1 MTSKVL
7 QVVTF
12 ASLSISLATSIHV
25 WLKFRN
31 VPRDSSAVYTQVET
45 RTVDG
50 KRPFLSTF
58 TVVRELNFSGDQI
71 AEGFNNSIRGP
82 SYLSSEGDQ
91 FSVVYSPHLQNLK
104 PGTKVKGWFMRLDIV
119 ANNLPEGKIGFVVPV
134 ELISAD
140 YRDQN

>member
-1 MTSKVL
+1 VTNKGL
-7 QVVTF
+7 QLLTF
-12 ASLSISLATSIHV
+12 VSLGVSLTTNIYV
-25 WLKFRN
+25 WNKFRN

-58 TVVRELNFSGDQI
+58 TVIRELNYGGDQI
-71 AEGFNNSIRGP
+71 AGDFTNSIRGP

-91 FSVVYSPHLQNLK
+91 YSVVYSPHLQNLK

-119 ANNLPEGKIGFVVPV
+119 TNGLPEGKIGFVVPV

-140 YRDQN
+140 YQDKN